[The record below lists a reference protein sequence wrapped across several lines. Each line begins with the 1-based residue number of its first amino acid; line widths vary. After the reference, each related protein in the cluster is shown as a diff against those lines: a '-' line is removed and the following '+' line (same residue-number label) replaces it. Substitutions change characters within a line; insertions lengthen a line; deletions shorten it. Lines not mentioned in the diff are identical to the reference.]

1 MSFGHSISS
10 SSHEGKSFQDNNLA
24 PLDGRGAAV
33 LDFMGNFYF
42 SYERLDTVARRKLKT
57 QETEIVVTLKDGQVI
72 DQYSRPTTIPKGK
85 VKHLKKHGGCL
96 RLVQTKTGGMQ
107 YRKESLSY
115 YNQLAKQAAPLS
127 NVDNRKT
134 EGQEDVQQYIH
145 DSVSLLP
152 VNLIISELKWKY
164 LMRSVVRGKN
174 IMMTGPS
181 GCGKTLAVQ
190 SVAKAL
196 NGRPYFYFNLGATT
210 DPRSTLIGNT
220 HYSKDKGTFVADA
233 FFVQAIQT
241 PNAIILMDELTRATP
256 DAWNILITVLDE
268 NQRYLRIDEKPET
281 PTIKVAEGVTFIA
294 TANIGAEYTSTRVLD
309 RAMLDRFAA
318 IVEMEPLSAEDEVK
332 LLSMTYPHLERTT
345 VASIAAIAAHTRHQ
359 VKSDDPKVTTS
370 ISSRLTVEM
379 AGLIYDGFSLGE
391 AAEVC
396 IYPFFSDAGGVD
408 SERTY
413 MKQLV
418 QKYLPS
424 SSTQDTP
431 WASAQENS
439 DMALT
444 A

>member
-1 MSFGHSISS
+1 MAKTKKVRKVTQDV
-10 SSHEGKSFQDNNLA
+10 EKVVVLKNGK
-24 PLDGRGAAV
+24 
-33 LDFMGNFYF
+33 
-42 SYERLDTVARRKLKT
+42 T
-57 QETEIVVTLKDGQVI
+57 I
-72 DQYSRPTTIPKGK
+72 DQFGEVVSIPKNKMK
-85 VKHLKKHGGCL
+85 VLKQGHAL
-96 RLVQTKTGGMQ
+96 RMVHTKTGGMQ
-107 YRKESLSY
+107 YRKAPMSL
-115 YNQLAKQAAPLS
+115 YNSLAKTAVPLTP
-127 NVDNRKT
+127 VDNRND
-134 EGQEDVQQYIH
+134 EGHEDVEQYIR
-145 DSVSLLP
+145 DSVSLRP
-152 VNLIISELKWKY
+152 TTLILSDLKWKY

-196 NGRPYFYFNLGATT
+196 DGRPFFYFNLGATT

-220 HYSKDKGTFVADA
+220 HYTKDKGTFVADSL
-233 FFVQAIQT
+233 FVQAIQT

-268 NQRYLRIDEKPET
+268 NQRYLRIDEKPDT
-281 PTIKVAEGVTFIA
+281 PTVKVAKGVTFIA

-309 RAMLDRFAA
+309 RAMLDRFSA
-318 IVEMEPLSAEDEVK
+318 IVEMEPLSVEDESK
-332 LLSMTYPHLERTT
+332 LLKMTYPNLDGQT
-345 VASIAAIAAHTRHQ
+345 VKAISEIAAHTRTQ

-379 AGLIYDGFSLGE
+379 AGIVHDGFTLAE

-418 QKYLPS
+418 QKYLPTTS
-424 SSTQDTP
+424 AGTDAPWVSGTIDPNEDDTMTFSGNP
-431 WASAQENS
+431 IVNS
-439 DMALT
+439 NYAT
-444 A
+444 TV

>member
-1 MSFGHSISS
+1 MART
-10 SSHEGKSFQDNNLA
+10 KK
-24 PLDGRGAAV
+24 AV
-33 LDFMGNFYF
+33 KKVVKQMRD
-42 SYERLDTVARRKLKT
+42 
-57 QETEIVVTLKDGQVI
+57 EIVVTMKQGNVV
-72 DQYSRPTTIPKGK
+72 DQYGSRVSIPAGK
-85 VKHLKKHGGCL
+85 VKHLLKNPNTAL
-96 RLVQTKTGGMQ
+96 RLVRTKTGGMQ
-107 YRKESLSY
+107 YRQEHVSY
-115 YNQLAKQAAPLS
+115 YNNLAKQAAPLKVVE
-127 NVDNRKT
+127 NVQT
-134 EGQEDVQQYIH
+134 EGQEDVQQYIQ
-145 DSVSLLP
+145 DSVTLRP
-152 VNLIISELKWKY
+152 ENLILSDLKWKY

-268 NQRYLRIDEKPET
+268 NQRYLRIDEKPDT
-281 PTIKVAEGVTFIA
+281 PTVKVAKGVTFIA

-309 RAMLDRFAA
+309 RAMLDRFSA
-318 IVEMEPLSAEDEVK
+318 IVEMEPLSKDDELK
-332 LLSMTYPHLERTT
+332 LLSMTYPNVPARDLT
-345 VASIAAIAAHTRHQ
+345 AIAEIAAHTRMQ

-379 AGLIYDGFSLGE
+379 AGLIYDGFAFGE
-391 AAEVC
+391 AAETC

-418 QKYLPS
+418 QKYLPTAAS
-424 SSTQDTP
+424 ENVP
-431 WASAQENS
+431 WENTASNFA
-439 DMALT
+439 T
-444 A
+444 TV

>member
-1 MSFGHSISS
+1 MPKAKKVVRKVS
-10 SSHEGKSFQDNNLA
+10 QD
-24 PLDGRGAAV
+24 V
-33 LDFMGNFYF
+33 
-42 SYERLDTVARRKLKT
+42 
-57 QETEIVVTLKDGQVI
+57 EIVVAMKDGKVV
-72 DQYSRPTTIPKGK
+72 DQFGNPVKIPANKTK
-85 VKHLKKHGGCL
+85 VLKQGHAL
-96 RLVQTKTGGMQ
+96 RMVQTKTGGMQ
-107 YRKESLSY
+107 YRKAPMSL
-115 YNQLAKQAAPLS
+115 YNSLAKTAVPLTPT
-127 NVDNRKT
+127 DNRND
-134 EGQEDVQQYIH
+134 EGHEDVEKYIR
-145 DSVSLLP
+145 DSISLRP
-152 VNLIISELKWKY
+152 ASLILSDLKWKY

-196 NGRPYFYFNLGATT
+196 DGRPFFYFNLGATT

-220 HYSKDKGTFVADA
+220 HYTKDKGTFVADSL
-233 FFVQAIQT
+233 FVQAIQT

-268 NQRYLRIDEKPET
+268 NQRYLRIDEKPDT
-281 PTIKVAEGVTFIA
+281 PTVKVAKGVTFIA

-309 RAMLDRFAA
+309 RAMLDRFSA
-318 IVEMEPLSAEDEVK
+318 IVEMEPLTREDEMR
-332 LLSMTYPHLERTT
+332 LLSMTYPNLDGNMID
-345 VASIAAIAAHTRHQ
+345 AIAEIAAHTRAQ

-379 AGLIYDGFSLGE
+379 AGIIHDGFTLAE

-424 SSTQDTP
+424 TSKGNDAPWTQGYDDGDSEFSNVHNTYTNQSTVKIYKNGAGNPIVNPNLAVSSNYATTV
-431 WASAQENS
+431 
-439 DMALT
+439 
-444 A
+444 